1 MIFDTHAHYDDD
13 AFDEDRDTLLG
24 EIFSS
29 GICCITDVGASVKSS
44 KSAVAL
50 SKMWPQIYA
59 AVGVHPDS
67 TADMTEEDIETL
79 RSLAQEKKV
88 VAIGEIGLDYY
99 WDNSP
104 REVQKKWFERQLALA
119 REVDLPVI
127 IHSREA
133 AKDTMDIMREAAK
146 AGNTGVIHCY
156 SYAAPMAK
164 EYVSMGFFIGIGG
177 VLTFKNARVIKEVA
191 SEIPLSSIVLETDS
205 PYLAPVPYRGKRNNS
220 MYLKE
225 VVKQLA
231 QIKQVSEE
239 TVITTTLANAK
250 RLYRL
255 EENCG

>member
-29 GICCITDVGASVKSS
+29 GICCITDVGASVKFS

-50 SKMWPQIYA
+50 SKKWPQIYA

-104 REVQKKWFERQLALA
+104 REVQKKWFERQLELA

-164 EYVSMGFFIGIGG
+164 EYISMGFFIGIGG
-177 VLTFKNARVIKEVA
+177 VVTFKNAKVIKEVV

-239 TVITTTLANAK
+239 TVIKTTLANAK

>member
-29 GICCITDVGASVKSS
+29 GICCITDVGASVKYS

-50 SKMWPQIYA
+50 SKKWPQIYA

-164 EYVSMGFFIGIGG
+164 EYISMGFFIGIGG

>member
-50 SKMWPQIYA
+50 SKKWSQIYA

-104 REVQKKWFERQLALA
+104 REVQKKWFERQLELA

-164 EYVSMGFFIGIGG
+164 EYISMGFFIGIGG
-177 VLTFKNARVIKEVA
+177 VVTFKNARVIKEVV

-239 TVITTTLANAK
+239 TVIKTTLANAK

>member
-1 MIFDTHAHYDDD
+1 M
-13 AFDEDRDTLLG
+13 
-24 EIFSS
+24 
-29 GICCITDVGASVKSS
+29 
-44 KSAVAL
+44 
-50 SKMWPQIYA
+50 
-59 AVGVHPDS
+59 
-67 TADMTEEDIETL
+67 
-79 RSLAQEKKV
+79 
-88 VAIGEIGLDYY
+88 AIGEIGLDYY

>member
-50 SKMWPQIYA
+50 SKKWSQIYA

-146 AGNTGVIHCY
+146 AGNTGLIHCY
-156 SYAAPMAK
+156 SYSAPMAK
-164 EYVSMGFFIGIGG
+164 EYISMGFFIGIGG

>member
-13 AFDEDRDTLLG
+13 AFDDDRDTLLG

-50 SKMWPQIYA
+50 SKKWSQIYA

-133 AKDTMDIMREAAK
+133 AKDTMDIMREVAK

-164 EYVSMGFFIGIGG
+164 EYISMGFFIGIGG

>member
-1 MIFDTHAHYDDD
+1 MAELGNPKNTIEVLQKYQFHFAKKFGQNFLIDTH
-13 AFDEDRDTLLG
+13 
-24 EIFSS
+24 
-29 GICCITDVGASVKSS
+29 V
-44 KSAVAL
+44 
-50 SKMWPQIYA
+50 
-59 AVGVHPDS
+59 
-67 TADMTEEDIETL
+67 
-79 RSLAQEKKV
+79 
-88 VAIGEIGLDYY
+88 LDKIV
-99 WDNSP
+99 
-104 REVQKKWFERQLALA
+104 R
-119 REVDLPVI
+119 
-127 IHSREA
+127 
-133 AKDTMDIMREAAK
+133 

-164 EYVSMGFFIGIGG
+164 EYISMGFFIGIGG

>member
-50 SKMWPQIYA
+50 SKKWTQIYA

-164 EYVSMGFFIGIGG
+164 EYISMGFFIGIGG

-239 TVITTTLANAK
+239 IVITTTLANAK

-255 EENCG
+255 EENRG

>member
-50 SKMWPQIYA
+50 SKKWSQIYA

-104 REVQKKWFERQLALA
+104 REVQKKWFERQLELA

-164 EYVSMGFFIGIGG
+164 EYISMGFFIGIGG

>member
-44 KSAVAL
+44 KS
-50 SKMWPQIYA
+50 

-104 REVQKKWFERQLALA
+104 REVQKKWFERQLELA

-164 EYVSMGFFIGIGG
+164 EYISMGFFIGIGG

>member
-29 GICCITDVGASVKSS
+29 GICCITYVGASVKSS
-44 KSAVAL
+44 KSAVDL
-50 SKMWPQIYA
+50 SKKWPQIYA

-104 REVQKKWFERQLALA
+104 REVQKKWFERQLELA

-164 EYVSMGFFIGIGG
+164 EYISMGFFIGIGG

>member
-44 KSAVAL
+44 KSSVAL
-50 SKMWPQIYA
+50 SKKWPQIYA

-164 EYVSMGFFIGIGG
+164 EYISMGFFIGIGG

>member
-50 SKMWPQIYA
+50 SKKWSQIYA

-79 RSLAQEKKV
+79 RSLAKEKKV

-104 REVQKKWFERQLALA
+104 REVQKKWFERQLELA

-164 EYVSMGFFIGIGG
+164 EYISMGFFIGIGG
-177 VLTFKNARVIKEVA
+177 VLTFKNARVIKEVV

-239 TVITTTLANAK
+239 TVIKTTLANAK

>member
-1 MIFDTHAHYDDD
+1 MIFDTHARYDDD

-50 SKMWPQIYA
+50 SKKWSQIYA

-164 EYVSMGFFIGIGG
+164 EYISMGFFIGIGG

-239 TVITTTLANAK
+239 IVITTTLANAK

-255 EENCG
+255 EENRG

>member
-13 AFDEDRDTLLG
+13 AFDDDRDTLLG

-50 SKMWPQIYA
+50 SKKWSQIYA

-164 EYVSMGFFIGIGG
+164 EYISMGFFIGIGG

>member
-1 MIFDTHAHYDDD
+1 MIFDTHAHDDDD

-50 SKMWPQIYA
+50 SKKWSQIYA

-164 EYVSMGFFIGIGG
+164 EYISMGFFIGIGG